1 MNAQVFSEA
10 LGEISEKYIE
20 EALTYQRPAKRKRT
34 RIWLKRCIAACL
46 VLVLCFGTLLATSET
61 VSAAFF
67 GWLKETY
74 EMLSAYRSPNNGD
87 TSSKV
92 KEYQLGWIPDGYSE
106 VSMDEINGS
115 VTTLYAN
122 EEDQQLTFAYIND
135 SSSCDLFV
143 DTSQVTKHKVEVN
156 GCSADLFI
164 SDTPDVSNGIVWINE
179 HNTAIYISA
188 FLDGDELIQLAES
201 VTEVD

>member
-1 MNAQVFSEA
+1 MNAQIFSDA

-34 RIWLKRCIAACL
+34 HIWLKRCIAACL
-46 VLVLCFGTLLATSET
+46 AIVLCFGTLLATSET

-74 EMLSAYRSPNNGD
+74 EMFFVYRSPGGAA
-87 TSSKV
+87 TSA
-92 KEYQLGWIPDGYSE
+92 ELMTYRPGWVPEGYSE
-106 VSMDEINGS
+106 DEAIAVGNGEAVYYTNEQGMFMTFS
-115 VTTLYAN
+115 YADN
-122 EEDQQLTFAYIND
+122 
-135 SSSCDLFV
+135 SSATGFFV
-143 DTSQVTKHKVEVN
+143 DVSQTTKYQVEVN

-164 SDTPDVSNGIVWINE
+164 SNDPNASSCIMWINE
-179 HNTAIYISA
+179 HNTAFYISA